1 MQNGITINQKDNKL
15 NEISFPNV
23 SEMPVSWGKS
33 NLKLAEKY
41 KAIVNPE
48 TGQVFSIVSKDYK
61 LIRHE
66 QAIEKVEQTIARFA
80 DLGKWNT
87 DIGFFNSGG
96 RMRMKFLF
104 PDIEVKIDMDD
115 FVNPELQLF
124 NSYDITWPF
133 IIILGAFRLICT
145 NGMVIGRKFLDL
157 RKRHVFDFKQMDLD
171 NEVATALNRFNLQT
185 KQWRGW
191 TGRHLTQKNYD
202 DVMKAMKL
210 GKQATTEVDD
220 RMSQEAESFD
230 NTGFPFITLWMFFN
244 VLTWY
249 ITHRAVSLNHQVEM
263 EKRLRGATA
272 FFQN

>member
-1 MQNGITINQKDNKL
+1 MQNDIVIDPKDNNL
-15 NEISFPNV
+15 NEISFPAV
-23 SEMPVSWGKS
+23 SEAPVSWGAGD
-33 NLKLAEKY
+33 LKLAEKY

-48 TGQVFSIVSKDYK
+48 TGRVFSIVSKDYK

-66 QAIEKVEQTIARFA
+66 QAIEKVKRTIARFP
-80 DLGKWNT
+80 GFEKWNT
-87 DIGFFNSGG
+87 DINFFNDGG

-104 PDIEVKIDMDD
+104 PDVEVKIDMDD
-115 FVNPELQLF
+115 VVNPELQLF

-145 NGMVIGRKFLDL
+145 NGLVIGQKFLHL
-157 RKRHVFDFKQMDLD
+157 RKRHVFDFKQIDLE
-171 NEVATALNRFNLQT
+171 NEVATALKRFNLQT
-185 KQWRGW
+185 EQWQGW
-191 TGRHLTQKNYD
+191 TDLHLSQKSYD

-210 GKQATTEVDD
+210 GKQATVEVED

-230 NTGFPFITLWMFFN
+230 DTGFPIMSLWVFFN

-249 ITHRAVSLNHQVEM
+249 ITHRAASLNHQVEM
-263 EKRLRGATA
+263 ERRLRGATA